1 MDRQSSTSF
10 MADLGFLLMRLM
22 LATVFLFHG
31 SQKIFGMF
39 GGKGIEHFAHGLE
52 SMDVPM
58 PVVSAWAAALAEF
71 LGGIFLVLGT
81 GMRFVIPFTAFT
93 MLVAALKVH
102 GKAFSLEHGGMEY
115 AVTLAFMLIGLTLTG
130 PGRFTVGKL
139 FGSKKG

>member
-1 MDRQSSTSF
+1 
-10 MADLGFLLMRLM
+10 MADLGLLLMRLM
-22 LATVFLFHG
+22 LAAVFLFHG

-39 GGKGIEHFAHGLE
+39 DGPGMEKFGQYLE

-58 PVVSAWAAALAEF
+58 PIVSAWAAALAEF

-93 MLVAALKVH
+93 MLVAILKVH

-115 AVTLAFMLIGLTLTG
+115 AITLAIMLIGLTLTG
-130 PGRFTVGKL
+130 PGRFTIGKL